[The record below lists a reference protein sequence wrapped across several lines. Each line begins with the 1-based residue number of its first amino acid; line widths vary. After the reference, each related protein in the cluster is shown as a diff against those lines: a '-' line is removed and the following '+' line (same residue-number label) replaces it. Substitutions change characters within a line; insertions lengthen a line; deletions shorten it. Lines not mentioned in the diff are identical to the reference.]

1 MIVTSVEST
10 TLATVIYDAEREL
23 LRLEFRDRLVYD
35 YFGVPAAIHDALLQS
50 TSKGGYFNRMI
61 RSRFPHERLGA
72 TRISGPEIGPLLS

>member
-1 MIVTSVEST
+1 MMIVTSVEST

-50 TSKGGYFNRMI
+50 ISKGGYFNRMI
-61 RSRFPHERLGA
+61 RSRFPTKGLGRPELA
-72 TRISGPEIGPLLS
+72 TQK

>member
-61 RSRFPHERLGA
+61 RSRFPYKRLGV
-72 TRISGPEIGPLLS
+72 TRIGGQEIGHLLS